1 MYKSRLKLLGINKFV
16 KCLNIWYFWIFY
28 LTTNF
33 TKEIFGAKKN
43 VFKSGK
49 MNDKKLEG
57 FHADNVSFNLTESMV
72 SLIETTGSREGL
84 LRNFLSLLTTSSRD
98 PELIN
103 CYIFFPY
110 QWLLEY

>member
-1 MYKSRLKLLGINKFV
+1 MAL
-16 KCLNIWYFWIFY
+16 
-28 LTTNF
+28 
-33 TKEIFGAKKN
+33 KN

-49 MNDKKLEG
+49 MNDTKLEG
-57 FHADNVSFNLTESMV
+57 LHADNVSFNLTESMV

-103 CYIFFPY
+103 CYNYFSISMVTRILSDSHLGARIFLPF
-110 QWLLEY
+110 